1 MPRYSSRKRSAAKR
15 ERSRV
20 RAAMPRD
27 KRHLTHWAVRGTD
40 DDYAKFRKHVAD
52 VQHRAPSY
60 LEPAAMGE
68 LGKATRR
75 SMLHNLHKEP
85 WGGGW
90 FSDGLAWLIDQV
102 PSSWAW
108 DWAKGLGQA
117 ALKPFRGDTLDET
130 DQQYARLVNEAYKT
144 DDERDAQFE
153 HWQHVPEFDS
163 NYITVYDNEDGHRFV
178 AVRGTKLNLRDLG
191 EDMKI
196 AVRGEPDNLIGEEL
210 RRILD
215 NTAPDKTVDLGA
227 HSLGTSLALTA
238 FENDDTLQDRIHNSY
253 LYNPAYT
260 PFHASITGKYEKDE
274 RVRYFI
280 DLSDPVSVGGIGSI
294 GPRNVVYRNNWN
306 PITAHALVQWGG
318 TAGLQQH
325 DGDAGTGPDQTDTPI
340 NKAELPEDY
349 NHDGVPDPPRE
360 AGGAVDDDYVLDLGD
375 DFNEQSWNVYW
386 NQ

>member
-1 MPRYSSRKRSAAKR
+1 MPRYSSRRRSAAKR

-178 AVRGTKLNLRDLG
+178 AVRGTKLNLKDLG

-325 DGDAGTGPDQTDTPI
+325 DGNAGTGPDQTDTPI

>member
-1 MPRYSSRKRSAAKR
+1 MPRYSSRKKSAAKR

-75 SMLHNLHKEP
+75 SMLDNLHKEP

-153 HWQHVPEFDS
+153 HWKHVPEFDS

-178 AVRGTKLNLRDLG
+178 AVRGTKLNMKDLT

-196 AVRGEPDNLIGEEL
+196 ALRGEPDNLIGEEL
-210 RRILD
+210 RHILD

-238 FENDDTLQDRIHNSY
+238 YENDDTLQDRIHSSY

-260 PFHASITGKYEKDE
+260 PLHSSITGKYEKDE

-294 GPRNVVYRNNWN
+294 GPQNVVYRNNWN
-306 PITAHALVQWGG
+306 PLTAHALVQWGG
-318 TAGLQQH
+318 SAGLAEH
-325 DGDAGTGPDQTDTPI
+325 DDPGPDVTDAPI

-349 NHDGVPDPPRE
+349 NNDGVPDAPRD
-360 AGGAVDDDYVLDLGD
+360 AGEDVGDDYVLDLGD
-375 DFNEQSWNVYW
+375 DFNEQSWNTYW

>member
-1 MPRYSSRKRSAAKR
+1 MPRYSSRKKSAAKR

-108 DWAKGLGQA
+108 NWAKGLGQA
-117 ALKPFRGDTLDET
+117 ALKPFRGDKLDET

-144 DDERDAQFE
+144 DDARDAQFE

-178 AVRGTKLNLRDLG
+178 AVRGTKLNLKDLG

-196 AVRGEPDNLIGEEL
+196 ALRGEPDNLIGEEL
-210 RRILD
+210 RNILD

-238 FENDDTLQDRIHNSY
+238 FENDDTLQERIHNSY

-294 GPRNVVYRNNWN
+294 GPKNVVYRNNWN

-325 DGDAGTGPDQTDTPI
+325 DDPGPDQTDTPI
-340 NKAELPEDY
+340 NKTELPEDY
-349 NHDGVPDPPRE
+349 NNDGVPDPPRE

-375 DFNEQSWNVYW
+375 DFNEQSWNTYW
-386 NQ
+386 S

>member
-1 MPRYSSRKRSAAKR
+1 MPRYSSRSKSAAKR

-90 FSDGLAWLIDQV
+90 FSDGLAWAIDQV

-117 ALKPFRGDTLDET
+117 ALKPFRGDKLDET

-144 DDERDAQFE
+144 DDARDAQFE

-178 AVRGTKLNLRDLG
+178 AVRGTKLNLKDLG

-196 AVRGEPDNLIGEEL
+196 ALRGEPDNLIGEEL

-215 NTAPDKTVDLGA
+215 HTAPDKTVDLGA

-294 GPRNVVYRNNWN
+294 GPKNVVYRNNWN
-306 PITAHALVQWGG
+306 PLTAHALVQWGG

-325 DGDAGTGPDQTDTPI
+325 DDPGPDQTDTPI
-340 NKAELPEDY
+340 NKTELPEDY
-349 NHDGVPDPPRE
+349 NNDGVPDPPAE

>member
-1 MPRYSSRKRSAAKR
+1 MPRYSSRRRSAAKR

-178 AVRGTKLNLRDLG
+178 AVRGTKLNLKDLG

>member
-1 MPRYSSRKRSAAKR
+1 MPRYSSRKKSAAKR

-75 SMLHNLHKEP
+75 SMLDNLHKEP

-117 ALKPFRGDTLDET
+117 ALKPFRGDKLDET

-144 DDERDAQFE
+144 DDARDAQFE

-178 AVRGTKLNLRDLG
+178 AVRGTKLNLKDLG

-196 AVRGEPDNLIGEEL
+196 ALRGEPDNLIGEEL
-210 RRILD
+210 RNILD

-238 FENDDTLQDRIHNSY
+238 FENDDTLQDRIHSSY
-253 LYNPAYT
+253 LHNPAYT

-294 GPRNVVYRNNWN
+294 GPKNVVYRNNWN

-325 DGDAGTGPDQTDTPI
+325 DDPGPDQTDTPI

-349 NHDGVPDPPRE
+349 NRDGVPDPPTE

>member
-210 RRILD
+210 RNILD
-215 NTAPDKTVDLGA
+215 HTAPDKTVDLGA

-325 DGDAGTGPDQTDTPI
+325 DGNAGTGPDQTDTPI

>member
-1 MPRYSSRKRSAAKR
+1 MVQIRKK
-15 ERSRV
+15 
-20 RAAMPRD
+20 
-27 KRHLTHWAVRGTD
+27 
-40 DDYAKFRKHVAD
+40 
-52 VQHRAPSY
+52 
-60 LEPAAMGE
+60 
-68 LGKATRR
+68 
-75 SMLHNLHKEP
+75 
-85 WGGGW
+85 
-90 FSDGLAWLIDQV
+90 SD
-102 PSSWAW
+102 
-108 DWAKGLGQA
+108 
-117 ALKPFRGDTLDET
+117 
-130 DQQYARLVNEAYKT
+130 ART

-178 AVRGTKLNLRDLG
+178 AVRGTKLNLKDLG

-210 RRILD
+210 RNILD
-215 NTAPDKTVDLGA
+215 HTAPDKTVDLGA

-294 GPRNVVYRNNWN
+294 GPKNVVYRNNWN

-325 DGDAGTGPDQTDTPI
+325 DDPGPDQTDTPI

-349 NHDGVPDPPRE
+349 NNDGVPDPPRE